1 MFSWSL
7 TILMISQMFIF
18 SKMSQM
24 SRKIA
29 SSTIPFKRI
38 RKINQFAMKRRLKRH
53 GHLGQLLF
61 VRCLQ
66 DVVNTS
72 SGQNL
77 KLSQKNEMDVFV
89 KIVYS
94 IAVNYFLQENTIWL
108 TKNWM
113 SATIAVN
120 KMHSVSEIILEKISK
135 N

>member
-1 MFSWSL
+1 
-7 TILMISQMFIF
+7 MISQMFIF

-38 RKINQFAMKRRLKRH
+38 RKINQFAKKRRLKRH

-108 TKNWM
+108 TKN
-113 SATIAVN
+113 
-120 KMHSVSEIILEKISK
+120 
-135 N
+135 